1 MAVVGGVPR
10 VTSRFCF
17 PALYHS
23 LLLPFFVCVLLNRY
37 GQFQSFSISSIPA
50 NPSPLT
56 LRGISFV
63 VSSPFLPYTV
73 FLRPLFRDRNTAQH
87 WHSKLSVVHSVTC
100 NNSSRKRA
108 YNPFGTWL
116 SATDSH
122 NDSTRLP
129 SFPVLKNFS
138 LVPPAEKYQDVPL
151 AFSLK
156 PGQVI
161 S

>member
-100 NNSSRKRA
+100 NNSSR
-108 YNPFGTWL
+108 NPLITLLARGYRQRT
-116 SATDSH
+116 ATMTRLDSH
-122 NDSTRLP
+122 HFPFWKTFLLYRPPKYTKMYPLP
-129 SFPVLKNFS
+129 SLWNQ
-138 LVPPAEKYQDVPL
+138 AR
-151 AFSLK
+151 
-156 PGQVI
+156 
-161 S
+161 